1 MLAFS
6 QLFGIR
12 LYVRDWIKITVRIGA
27 ISFAQNFRILV
38 GMLSGRDTLHG
49 SRVSKRFC
57 TPSHETAI
65 SGIRGCGVLLQFD
78 MSVVFS

>member
-6 QLFGIR
+6 QSFGIC
-12 LYVRDWIKITVRIGA
+12 LDVRDWIKITVRIGA

-38 GMLSGRDTLHG
+38 GMLSGPDALLG
-49 SRVSKRFC
+49 SRVSRRFC
-57 TPSHETAI
+57 TPSHETSI
-65 SGIRGCGVLLQFD
+65 SGIIGCGVLSQFG